1 MVNTLDFLNISHS
14 KKYPMKLWRKK
25 LFHLYDQ
32 QCSSQNMKITGYA
45 ISRIRSPILLC
56 TNSLF
61 KSGHIRDFQVIW
73 LTFIPF
79 FLQNI
84 CLLHIIIITNNNY
97 SISHQYNISNFHYHC
112 LKVSIIILGSWSL
125 LPECFIHCLHE
136 NQVDLPE
143 YLLAFLAQKWKMAI
157 WTNRG
162 GGGGGSP

>member
-1 MVNTLDFLNISHS
+1 MLMVLSNVIVHKIWRLLDMPFREFDLQ
-14 KKYPMKLWRKK
+14 YYFAR
-25 LFHLYDQ
+25 
-32 QCSSQNMKITGYA
+32 T
-45 ISRIRSPILLC
+45 
-56 TNSLF
+56 LF

-162 GGGGGSP
+162 GGGSP